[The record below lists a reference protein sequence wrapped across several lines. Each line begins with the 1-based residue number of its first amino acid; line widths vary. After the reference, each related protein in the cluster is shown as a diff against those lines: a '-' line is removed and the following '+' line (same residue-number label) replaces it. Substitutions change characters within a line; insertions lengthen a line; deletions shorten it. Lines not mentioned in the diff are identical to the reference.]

1 MKTIVVYES
10 LWGNTA
16 AVAQAIAEGLG
27 LAEGAMS
34 TAEAT
39 REMAERADVIVA
51 GSPVFAF
58 KMSTDKM
65 RENIAANPGPAPA
78 PPDLSHPSMGS
89 WLEALP
95 KGTGYSAAF
104 DTQARGP
111 FGSAG
116 PHILK
121 LLKGAG
127 YEPLV
132 KPAGFIVTGKY
143 GPLRAGELDRA
154 REYGKEIAVAIAQIG

>member
-1 MKTIVVYES
+1 MKTVVVYES

-16 AVAQAIAEGLG
+16 AVAYAIAEGLG
-27 LAEGAMS
+27 LVEGAVT

-39 REMAERADVIVA
+39 PEVVKGADIIVA

-58 KMSTDKM
+58 KMSNDKM
-65 RENIAANPGPAPA
+65 RENIAANPGPAPT

-116 PHILK
+116 PHISK
-121 LLKGAG
+121 LLKAAG

-143 GPLRAGELDRA
+143 GPLRKGELDRA
-154 REYGKEIAVAIAQIG
+154 REYGKEIAVAISQVG